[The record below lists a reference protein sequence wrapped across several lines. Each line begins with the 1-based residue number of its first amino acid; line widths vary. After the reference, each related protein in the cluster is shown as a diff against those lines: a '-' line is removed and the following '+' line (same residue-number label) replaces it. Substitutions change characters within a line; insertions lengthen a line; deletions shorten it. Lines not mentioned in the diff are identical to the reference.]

1 MPEYKVLL
9 YRYWYYTGHDTV
21 DRSDIAAA
29 TAVTDDMSPDAFVS
43 AREAM
48 RLTEPVL
55 GKLQQQQHQQQH
67 RQQQQQ
73 QQQQQQ
79 HESPNARSECS
90 QLNCREWTACVGVPT
105 SLEFVLGQQHQQQQ
119 QQQ

>member
-21 DRSDIAAA
+21 DRSDIATA

-43 AREAM
+43 ARDAM
-48 RLTEPVL
+48 RLTEPLL
-55 GKLQQQQHQQQH
+55 GKQQQQQHQQQH

-73 QQQQQQ
+73 QQQQQ
-79 HESPNARSECS
+79 HS
-90 QLNCREWTACVGVPT
+90 TAYHADR
-105 SLEFVLGQQHQQQQ
+105 LQYKA
-119 QQQ
+119 